1 MKVLRTLREL
11 NEFVAKKKQTRK
23 KIGFVPTMGF
33 LHAGHISLIHLSK
46 SQADITIASIYV
58 NPSQFNDPKDYEKY
72 PKDEAKD
79 LELLKK
85 GFCDAVFI
93 PLQDEIE
100 KIKKNKPIDFGGLD
114 KIMESRFRPGHFTGV
129 VEVVSRLFEVVNPD
143 KAFFGEKDFQQLQII
158 KRMVD
163 QLHLSVEIIGGP
175 IVRESNGL
183 AMSSRNSR
191 LSKKA
196 REKAGFIYRV
206 LSDFTEYKRSSFEKE
221 LLELGF
227 ELEYLEQ
234 HDFGD
239 QKRLFIAGFYNQ
251 VRLID
256 NIQTN

>member
-1 MKVLRTLREL
+1 MRVLRTLSDL

-46 SQADITIASIYV
+46 SLTDITIASIYV
-58 NPSQFNDPKDYEKY
+58 NPSQFNDAKDYEKY

-79 LELLKK
+79 LELLKHAL
-85 GFCDAVFI
+85 CDAVFI
-93 PLQDEIE
+93 PLQHEIE
-100 KIKKNKPIDFGGLD
+100 TVKKNEYIDFGGLD
-114 KIMESRFRPGHFTGV
+114 KIMESRFRAGHFKGV
-129 VEVVSRLFEVVNPD
+129 VEVVYRLFTVVNPD

-163 QLHLSVEIIGGP
+163 ELKLSIEIIGGP
-175 IVRESNGL
+175 VIREANGL
-183 AMSSRNSR
+183 AMSSRNAR

-196 REKAGFIYRV
+196 REKAGFIYKILNDFSEPKRV
-206 LSDFTEYKRSSFEKE
+206 FFEKE
-221 LLELGF
+221 LLALGF

-234 HDFGD
+234 HVFGD